1 MLIFNLDPMPFGP
14 GWSRQ
19 TTPMVQDG
27 PECENAMRAAEIL
40 EILALVQDGPGIY
53 NYYDEILEK
62 LHVIEQRLNSGNLN
76 RTRS

>member
-1 MLIFNLDPMPFGP
+1 MVQADHADGP
-14 GWSRQ
+14 G
-19 TTPMVQDG
+19 
-27 PECENAMRAAEIL
+27 CENAMRAAEIP